1 MSVFFFGLFYC
12 LFRFLSFE
20 LFYGIHE
27 AEMIVSII
35 FIIELFINCVYY
47 CWRLAC
53 ECVKGVRECSA
64 QHTSSLKCLRFFLS
78 IDCYQLFQ
86 WNTSK

>member
-1 MSVFFFGLFYC
+1 MFGECVFLRSFLLFISVFF
-12 LFRFLSFE
+12 FE

-53 ECVKGVRECSA
+53 VCVCVCEGCS
-64 QHTSSLKCLRFFLS
+64 
-78 IDCYQLFQ
+78 
-86 WNTSK
+86 